1 MDRAILWK
9 KARMTKD
16 MKIDDELAAINDK
29 IVSIYV
35 INYFI
40 YSVLKS
46 TLQHSFV
53 EYLFVIGSSTGTK
66 E

>member
-40 YSVLKS
+40 YSVLKKHTATYIALLS
-46 TLQHSFV
+46 IFL
-53 EYLFVIGSSTGTK
+53 
-66 E
+66 